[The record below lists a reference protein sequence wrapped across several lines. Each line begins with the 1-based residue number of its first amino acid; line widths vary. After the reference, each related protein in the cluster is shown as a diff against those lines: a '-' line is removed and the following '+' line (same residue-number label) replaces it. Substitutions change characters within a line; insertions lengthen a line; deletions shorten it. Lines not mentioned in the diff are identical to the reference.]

1 MRRPL
6 SWFAFTALWSALA
19 GLPALAGH
27 GTGGPVLAIP
37 AEYAKRLLDA
47 GDRPIFI
54 DLRPNDEFKKGHLPG
69 ARPIPLLELRRRYP
83 EIPRIG
89 RVVLYCAC
97 PPEEIQAAYQFLR
110 DQGYRNISVM
120 EEGFP
125 GWAKQG
131 YPVER

>member
-1 MRRPL
+1 MRWAL
-6 SWFAFTALWSALA
+6 VLLALTALWSALA
-19 GLPALAGH
+19 PFTASAGH

-37 AEYAKRLLDA
+37 AEYAKRLVDD

-54 DLRPNDEFKKGHLPG
+54 DLRPNDEFKKGRLPG

-97 PPEEIQAAYQFLR
+97 PSEEIQAAYQFLR

-120 EEGFP
+120 EEGFT
-125 GWAKQG
+125 GWAKRG